1 MCGMRALE
9 RTRGLDTRIAE
20 LAERQHGVVGRGQLV
35 ALGLG
40 SDQIGRRLRAG
51 RLRRLHYGVYAV
63 GHKVL
68 SKEGRWLAAVLGGGD
83 GAVLSHWSAAALWG
97 IRGARGGPVD
107 TTSPSKTKSRG
118 AIRRHRILLQPDEV
132 TVHDDI
138 PVTTVPRTIFD
149 LAAVSSLQTVESAL
163 RQCEYLRLYDPLS
176 LWDLVGRYPGHRGN
190 RAARAALARLGET
203 SGETQE
209 GLEERFLAFLDE
221 HRLPRPGFNVWLE
234 VQGHRYKVDCLWP
247 AQRLIAELDSWRA
260 HGTRSSFQAD
270 KTRDRRLL
278 RAGYKTTRVTWHQLD
293 HEAEL
298 LAADLRDLLHRN
310 TNVRDNVQSQ

>member
-20 LAERQHGVVGRGQLV
+20 LAERQYGVVARAQLV

-40 SDQIGRRLRAG
+40 HDGIGRRLRAG

-68 SKEGRWLAAVLGGGD
+68 SKEGRWIAAVFASGP

-97 IRGARGGPVD
+97 IRGSRSGPID
-107 TTSPSKTKSRG
+107 ITSPRKTKSRG
-118 AIRRHRILLQPDEV
+118 AIRRHRALLLPDEV
-132 TVHDDI
+132 TVEDGI
-138 PVTTVPRTIFD
+138 PVTTAPRTVFD
-149 LAAVSSLQTVESAL
+149 LAAVSDAHTVESAL

-176 LWDLVGRYPGHRGN
+176 LGDLVERYSGHRGN
-190 RAARAALARLGET
+190 RAARAALAKLEES
-203 SGETQE
+203 SGETEE
-209 GLEERFLAFLDE
+209 GLEERFLAFVDR

-247 AQRLIAELDSWRA
+247 AQRLIAELDSWQA
-260 HGTRSSFQAD
+260 HGTRSSFQSD
-270 KTRDRRLL
+270 KARDRRLL
-278 RAGYKTTRVTWHQLD
+278 RAGYRTARITWRQLGD
-293 HEAEL
+293 EPEQIAG
-298 LAADLRDLLHRN
+298 DLRDLLQYKRP
-310 TNVRDNVQSQ
+310 